1 MSRAGEKEDGKF
13 SGDENSRG
21 EGGYTLGTVAA
32 WGGHFS
38 RLGFSSGTSGYRSVL
53 GRSSKASHET
63 R

>member
-13 SGDENSRG
+13 SSDENSRG

-53 GRSSKASHET
+53 G
-63 R
+63 